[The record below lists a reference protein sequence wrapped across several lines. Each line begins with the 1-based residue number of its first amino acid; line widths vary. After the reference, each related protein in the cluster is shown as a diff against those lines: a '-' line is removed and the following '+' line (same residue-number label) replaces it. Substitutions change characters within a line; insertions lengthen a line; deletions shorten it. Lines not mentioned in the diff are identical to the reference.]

1 MNHVVKI
8 QNNLKLW
15 KLGNLTIGGRTVI
28 FKPFAI
34 LKLVHLALVTE
45 ITTTTINL
53 LSKIQMEFIWK
64 EKKSENSTL
73 CNDYEY
79 GGLKNADIFSKVV
92 SLLLDKKVI
101 RLQFS
106 SMEINSTFIQI

>member
-1 MNHVVKI
+1 
-8 QNNLKLW
+8 
-15 KLGNLTIGGRTVI
+15 
-28 FKPFAI
+28 
-34 LKLVHLALVTE
+34 
-45 ITTTTINL
+45 
-53 LSKIQMEFIWK
+53 MEFIWK